1 MISDCF
7 VTNTTLGNFPKLIKP
22 RLPIVIKFFGKLKTL
37 SIKIKKK
44 RVIKHL
50 NGMRYNVNYKSEVS
64 LFEIYSYNGI
74 LNIKDENNYLLIP
87 PEVQITEDDL
97 KYIQFDQACN
107 ICKIQGKYFNYYLS
121 LFTDTKQF

>member
-1 MISDCF
+1 
-7 VTNTTLGNFPKLIKP
+7 
-22 RLPIVIKFFGKLKTL
+22 
-37 SIKIKKK
+37 
-44 RVIKHL
+44 
-50 NGMRYNVNYKSEVS
+50 MRYNVNYKSEVS